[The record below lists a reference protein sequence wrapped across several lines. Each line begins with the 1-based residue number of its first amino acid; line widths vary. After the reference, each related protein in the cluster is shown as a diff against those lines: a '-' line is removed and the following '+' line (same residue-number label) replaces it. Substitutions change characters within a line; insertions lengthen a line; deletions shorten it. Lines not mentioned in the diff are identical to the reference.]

1 MGDSFTQQIKFTEG
15 RYQVRL
21 PWKPTH
27 RPLPDNLELCEK
39 RLAGLLKK
47 LKTTPQLLVEYDKVI
62 KDQLEKGVV
71 EIAPA
76 QESLNHD
83 EVHYLPHHAVVRK
96 DRATTKIR
104 VVYDASARN
113 HRSPGTIARLYTGPT
128 FGQSIFDILLRFRCH
143 PVALAADIEKAFLM
157 VSMAPEDRDA
167 LRFLWSPDIQE
178 DPPQIVPLRFTRLW
192 SELQSFPPER
202 HDRSPHQVLLA

>member
-113 HRSPGTIARLYTGPT
+113 HRSMIAFTLGPPLD
-128 FGQSIFDILLRFRCH
+128 SL
-143 PVALAADIEKAFLM
+143 FLISSSDSD
-157 VSMAPEDRDA
+157 VTQW
-167 LRFLWSPDIQE
+167 LW
-178 DPPQIVPLRFTRLW
+178 RRT
-192 SELQSFPPER
+192 
-202 HDRSPHQVLLA
+202 